1 MKFLE
6 TEAIRDFLLPY
17 ADSIGVEIVDI
28 EAKSNK
34 SPYLTVFVDKVG
46 GIDLDTIEKF
56 HNLINAP
63 LDELNPYDA
72 PYTLNVSSPGID
84 RPLKTERDFLRKQ
97 GKDVEVKL
105 YAQLNGKKYFE
116 GKLLGFE
123 NGVVEIEVEG
133 EIIKIELSKIAK
145 INEAVK
151 FD

>member
-84 RPLKTERDFLRKQ
+84 RPLKTEKDFLRKQ